1 MLLKGRIRDIRFGS
15 GPDGASLGTTMNGRD
30 IAADAQFTE
39 ELAWLYEAAGSPTHE
54 ALSRAAAR
62 WDPPVKLAKQT
73 LSDWLTGKSVPNDP
87 ATVRRLI
94 THLTVLARRRPT
106 FVARP
111 VDWRQL
117 HASAKAARRGARRR
131 SEDPEHQ
138 GPAPDAQDVSAD
150 GSGSPPLGHL
160 VAECDPIAL
169 EVHRAIDIPGSDQQS
184 ILPAYVE
191 RSHDRR
197 LQRIADEVLAGARR
211 MITLVG
217 ESSTGKT
224 RACWELVQYIGS
236 HSREEWRIWHPF
248 DPTRPE
254 AAAEDIGR
262 VGARTIVWLNEAQL
276 YLAPPDSRLGE
287 RVAAGLRTLLAA
299 KDAGPVLVLATMWP
313 NHWTAITGRPET
325 GLADPQAQARELL
338 GGTDI
343 DVPDSFTA
351 ADQADLA
358 GRDDPQLNHARAYAS
373 GGRITQYL
381 AGAPL
386 LFDRYLKARPT
397 ARAVLDVAIDARR
410 LGHPPAIPLALLEQ
424 AAPGYLDDDQ
434 WARDGRSGWLEQVL
448 DYLAAPCNG
457 ARGPLTSLR
466 PRPGE
471 PHANGGPTYRLADY
485 LEQVC
490 TPSRLGVYPPS
501 SFWDAAVSVIEDVP
515 TLQAFGQAAER
526 RGRYRDA
533 ALLYRAAAELGDVD
547 ALVAMARLREQAGDK
562 SGATRI
568 YEQAGRHDHA
578 GALTALAFQRERG
591 GKLPAASGLYQQAA
605 DHGDARA
612 ARALARLNGP
622 SATSQGDPAAADGTL
637 VFATSGSLS
646 PAERTPTSDPRRAR
660 RAAAEPTFN
669 RGDVGRLR
677 QRSVDR
683 AAVALADLTR
693 RCEKEGDHEGAEAAA
708 HRAADLGYTGILSRL
723 ALRREASD
731 DVPGAI
737 RLGRAAADRGNPVI
751 LSSLGRR
758 RERAGHPSEALELYC
773 EAANRGDL
781 NALVHLTLLLESSGD
796 PDGAHNVRH
805 FGIDGGGAPQEP
817 WDFDSPVLL
826 PAIQDRT
833 SRTVVSRSVTV

>member
-1 MLLKGRIRDIRFGS
+1 MSD
-15 GPDGASLGTTMNGRD
+15 PD

-39 ELAWLYEAAGSPTHE
+39 ELMWLYEAAGSPTHE
-54 ALSRAAAR
+54 ALSRAAMR

-73 LSDWLTGKSVPNDP
+73 LSDWLTGKSVPADP
-87 ATVRRLI
+87 GTVQRL
-94 THLTVLARRRPT
+94 TSHLTVLARRRST

-117 HASAKAARRGARRR
+117 HANAKAARRSSRRR
-131 SEDPEHQ
+131 SEDPER
-138 GPAPDAQDVSAD
+138 GPAREAPDVPADESQDAHALPYGDPGPS
-150 GSGSPPLGHL
+150 PLGL
-160 VAECDPIAL
+160 PVAECDPIAL
-169 EVHRAIDIPGSDQQS
+169 EVHRAIDIPGSDRQS

-191 RSHDRR
+191 RAHDRR
-197 LQRIADEVLAGARR
+197 LRRIADEVLAGARR

-236 HSREEWRIWHPF
+236 RSPEPWRIWHPF

-313 NHWTAITGRPET
+313 NHWTALTGRPET

-343 DVPDSFTA
+343 DVPDAFTA
-351 ADQADLA
+351 ADQAGLA

-386 LFDRYLKARPT
+386 LLDRYLKARPA

-434 WARDGRSGWLEQVL
+434 WARDGRSGWLEEVL
-448 DYLAAPCNG
+448 DHLAVPCNG

-471 PHANGGPTYRLADY
+471 PHANNGLMYRLADY

-490 TPSRLGVYPPS
+490 TPSRLGVYPPP
-501 SFWDAAVSVIEDVP
+501 SFWHAAVSVIEDVP

-526 RGRYRDA
+526 RGRYRHA
-533 ALLYRAAAELGDVD
+533 ALLYRAAAELGDID
-547 ALVAMARLREQAGDK
+547 ALVAVARLRDQAGDK
-562 SGATRI
+562 AGAARI
-568 YEQAGRHDHA
+568 YEQAGRHEHA
-578 GALTALAFQRERG
+578 GALTVLAFQRERAG
-591 GKLPAASGLYQQAA
+591 DLPAASDLYRQAA
-605 DHGDARA
+605 GHGDARA
-612 ARALARLNGP
+612 ARALARLGGNAAEPPGNG
-622 SATSQGDPAAADGTL
+622 DAADGAPGL
-637 VFATSGSLS
+637 ETSGSLS

-660 RAAAEPTFN
+660 PARTEAPFN
-669 RGDVGRLR
+669 RGDAGRLR

-683 AAVALADLTR
+683 AAVVLADLTR
-693 RCEKEGDHEGAEAAA
+693 ERENENDHEGAEAAA
-708 HRAADLGYTGILSRL
+708 YRAADLGYTGILSRL
-723 ALRREASD
+723 ALRREASG
-731 DVPGAI
+731 DVSGAI

-758 RERAGHPSEALELYC
+758 RERAGHLAEATDLYC

-781 NALVHLTLLLESSGD
+781 NALVHLALLLESSSD
-796 PDGAHNVRH
+796 TDGAHNVRR
-805 FGIDGGGAPQEP
+805 FGIGADGAPQEP
-817 WDFDSPVLL
+817 WDFDDPVVL
-826 PAIQDRT
+826 PASQAST
-833 SRTVVSRSVTV
+833 SRTVVSSGVTV